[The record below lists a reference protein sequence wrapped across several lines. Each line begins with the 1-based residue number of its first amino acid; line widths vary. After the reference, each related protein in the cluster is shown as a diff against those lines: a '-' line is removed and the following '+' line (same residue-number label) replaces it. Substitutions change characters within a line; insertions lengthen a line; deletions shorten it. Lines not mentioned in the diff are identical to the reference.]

1 MAKPKMKYKVIRQSD
16 AVGARFYGV
25 IDNADPVVAE
35 LTMQQII
42 EYKKLY
48 NYSAKQLA
56 VVVEDVLQGAAEL
69 VGRDGLARNVSSLL
83 KFEARIAGTFANTE
97 SGISDQKVYVKPRML
112 KDIKVNI
119 NKGDFSFENATAS
132 TAPKISG
139 LALES
144 EQFTGWGLDAFT
156 TATEANTAAFI
167 GPLTIS
173 GTRLC
178 PDGWNVDC
186 SIAMGVI
193 RGDTILRFDMHTFE
207 STSPALDSQSGYM
220 KLSPE
225 VSSENVLKFIAALSE
240 PVNVWRA
247 KNTNPIG
254 RYENPLDSLY
264 AVDTS
269 ATDIIYTPALGDR
282 IFVSLR
288 RQLADGSG
296 SFVEAYKEVTL
307 V

>member
-48 NYSAKQLA
+48 NYSPKQLA
-56 VVVEDVLQGAAEL
+56 VMIEDVLQGAAEL
-69 VGRDGLARNVSSLL
+69 VARDGLARNVSSLL

-97 SGISDQKVYVKPRML
+97 SGISDQKIYVKPRML

-119 NKGDFSFENATAS
+119 DKGNFSFENATSS

-144 EQFTGWGLDAFT
+144 EQFTGWNVDAFQKDGDT
-156 TATEANTAAFI
+156 NNRYFI
-167 GPLTIS
+167 APLTIS
-173 GTRLC
+173 GVRLC
-178 PDGWNVDC
+178 PDGWTSDC
-186 SIAMGVI
+186 AIAVGAINAEGVI
-193 RGDTILRFDMHTFE
+193 YRFDTRAFS
-207 STSPALDSQSGYM
+207 STSPSIDAESGT
-220 KLSPE
+220 LNVTPTVASD
-225 VSSENVLKFIAALSE
+225 NVLKFVKASNTLQ
-240 PVNVWRA
+240 VWRG
-247 KNTNPIG
+247 KNTSPIG
-254 RYENPLDSLY
+254 TGDNPLDFLFQPDQEFAMLNY
-264 AVDTS
+264 VPTV
-269 ATDIIYTPALGDR
+269 GDR
-282 IFVSLR
+282 IFVSFR

>member
-48 NYSAKQLA
+48 NYSPKQLA
-56 VVVEDVLQGAAEL
+56 ILVEDVLQGAAEL

-83 KFEARIAGTFANTE
+83 KFEARIAGTFENTE
-97 SGISDQKVYVKPRML
+97 SGISDQRVYVKPRML

-119 NKGDFSFENATAS
+119 DKANFSFENATAS
-132 TAPKISG
+132 TAPKIAG

-144 EQFTGWGLDAFT
+144 EDFTGWNIDAFQKDGDS
-156 TATEANTAAFI
+156 NNRYFI
-167 GPLTIS
+167 APLTIS
-173 GTRLC
+173 GVRLC
-178 PDGWNVDC
+178 PDGWTSDC
-186 SIAMGVI
+186 SIAVGAIKPDGVI
-193 RGDTILRFDMHTFE
+193 YRFDSRTF
-207 STSPALDSQSGYM
+207 SSADPVIDAQSGT
-220 KLSPE
+220 LTVTPTVASD
-225 VSSENVLKFIAALSE
+225 NVLKF
-240 PVNVWRA
+240 VNASSTIQVWRG
-247 KNTNPIG
+247 KSTLPIG
-254 RYENPLDSLY
+254 SGENPVDFLFQPDGEFAMLNY
-264 AVDTS
+264 VPAV
-269 ATDIIYTPALGDR
+269 GDR
-282 IFVSLR
+282 IFVSFR

-307 V
+307 T

>member
-48 NYSAKQLA
+48 NYSPKQLA
-56 VVVEDVLQGAAEL
+56 IMVEDVLQGAAEL
-69 VGRDGLARNVSSLL
+69 VARDGLARNVSSLL

-97 SGISDQKVYVKPRML
+97 SGISDQKIYVKPRML

-119 NKGDFSFENATAS
+119 DKGNFSFENATAS

-144 EQFTGWGLDAFT
+144 DQFTGWNVDAFKKNGDT
-156 TATEANTAAFI
+156 NNHFFI
-167 GPLTIS
+167 APLTLS
-173 GTRLC
+173 GVRLC
-178 PDGWNVDC
+178 PDGWSSDC
-186 SIAMGVI
+186 AIAVGAI
-193 RGDTILRFDMHTFE
+193 KPEGTIYRFDRRVFSNADPTIDNE
-207 STSPALDSQSGYM
+207 SGTLTVTPTVASD
-220 KLSPE
+220 
-225 VSSENVLKFIAALSE
+225 NVLKFVVSNVTSE
-240 PVNVWRA
+240 VWQG
-247 KNTNPIG
+247 KNTLPIG
-254 RYENPLDSLY
+254 SGDNPVDFLFR
-264 AVDTS
+264 VDTEF
-269 ATDIIYTPALGDR
+269 TMRNYVPAVGDR
-282 IFVSLR
+282 IFVAFR